1 MELFK
6 FANLALRF
14 GLELCMLAALGYWGW
29 STGQSA
35 VGRVGLSIGASL
47 IGAVV
52 WGMFLSPRAAVPI
65 GEHAQL
71 LLEALVWGC
80 AVAALVAVGSSRLAW
95 VLVLLVIINKI
106 LLYLWRP

>member
-1 MELFK
+1 
-6 FANLALRF
+6 
-14 GLELCMLAALGYWGW
+14 
-29 STGQSA
+29 
-35 VGRVGLSIGASL
+35 
-47 IGAVV
+47 
-52 WGMFLSPRAAVPI
+52 
-65 GEHAQL
+65 L